1 MRSPPAYTVVVATCG
16 DSPHLLPTLDRVRGQ
31 MGGLGV
37 PGELVVAVNDHSEAV
52 PRERREALVAAC
64 DVLLYEPRHGKSHA
78 LNRAVR
84 AARGDVV
91 AFIDDDAL
99 PEPGWLSAL
108 VGPML
113 ADAALAGVGGRVIP
127 VLPERGVPGWYRR
140 LVRGRQGYFLG
151 PVHDLGDARKD
162 YRAERQNE
170 MPLGTNSAFRRELL
184 VEIGYAPELG
194 PNRVE
199 GTRGGEDLLMAKRIL
214 DRGLRVVYEP
224 RALVLHPVDTP
235 RLTPRYVLEGY
246 YWQGVEKV
254 RLRRALGQEV
264 GGTWPWKV
272 RARYVKYAPLE
283 LVAGLLPESW
293 AVLLMRRREFHRGI
307 LAELEGRATI
317 SRPAFPPPGLRPAA
331 TGSSALVVVVMLAFA
346 LAALLLASCAPAR
359 PSYET
364 PPNVLLFVIDTLRA
378 DHLSCYGHERPTSPA
393 IDAFAEDALR
403 FEQVWSVSPRT
414 VASHA
419 SLFTSIPPAAH
430 GVWNEPAAGEDPEE
444 YAALAPA
451 ATCLAEVLYQA
462 GYQTIAVADGGWLQ
476 VDRGLGQGFQLFD
489 TQYEGVDR
497 RVTRALE
504 RLAERDRRQP
514 YFLFLHTYEAHT
526 PLVPSEE
533 ALAPF
538 DNGYDGVLRRALADA
553 RAAALAPGEE
563 NLLRGVRVHEEIFV
577 PLEAQFVP
585 EDVEFLRRLYDAEI
599 ATVDRAFA
607 RLLEGLERQGD
618 LADTIVVITSD
629 HGQEFG
635 EHGVYDHAQV
645 FDESLRV
652 PLVVRLPDGHR
663 GRARGV
669 RSEPVSLLDVMPTI
683 LTEIGLEVPPSA
695 AGRAID
701 LHRAPRSP
709 EVRELW
715 AEMSESRPQ
724 IVRLHGSER
733 ALFAPGDEAAPRFY
747 DAEADPLLAAP
758 SELGPVEQVR
768 ERLRLYRAH
777 SAETAERFAL
787 EPVPR
792 SFDELDAARL
802 AELHT
807 LGYLGK

>member
-1 MRSPPAYTVVVATCG
+1 MHSPPAYSVVVATCG
-16 DSPHLLPTLDRVRGQ
+16 DSALLLATLGRVRGQ

-37 PGELVVAVNDHSEAV
+37 PGELILVVNESGEGLA
-52 PRERREALVAAC
+52 RGRREELEAAC
-64 DVLLYEPRHGKSHA
+64 HLLLFEPRPGKSHA

-99 PEPGWLSAL
+99 PEPGWLAAL

-113 ADAALAGVGGRVIP
+113 ADPTLAGVGGRVIP
-127 VLPERGVPGWYRR
+127 VLPEQGVPGWYLR

-151 PVHDLGDARKD
+151 PVHDLGDAPKD
-162 YRAERQNE
+162 YRAERQSE
-170 MPLGTNSAFRRELL
+170 MPLGANSAFRRELL

-199 GTRGGEDLLMAKRIL
+199 GTRGGEDLLMAKRVL

-224 RALVLHPVDTP
+224 RALVTHPVDAP

-272 RARYVKYAPLE
+272 RARYAKYLPLK
-283 LVAGLLPESW
+283 LVVDLLPEAW
-293 AVLLMRRREFHRGI
+293 AVLLLRRREFHRGI
-307 LAELEGRATI
+307 LAELEGRATA
-317 SRPAFPPPGLRPAA
+317 SRPALPMPGLRPAA
-331 TGSSALVVVVMLAFA
+331 TGSSALVVVVVLAFA
-346 LAALLLASCAPAR
+346 LAALLIASCAPAR
-359 PSYET
+359 PTYET

-378 DHLSCYGHERPTSPA
+378 DHLSCYGHERPTSPNL
-393 IDAFAEDALR
+393 DAFAADALR
-403 FEQVWSVSPRT
+403 FEEVWSVSPRT

-419 SLFTSIPPAAH
+419 SLFTSIAPAAH
-430 GVWNEPAAGEDPEE
+430 GVWNEPAAGEEPDA
-444 YAALAPA
+444 YAALAPS
-451 ATCLAEVLYQA
+451 ATCVAEVLFKA
-462 GYQTIAVADGGWLQ
+462 GYQTLAVADGGWLQ

-489 TQYEGVDR
+489 TVHEGVDR

-526 PLVPSEE
+526 PLIPSEE

-538 DNGYDGVLRRALADA
+538 DNGYQGPLRQALADA
-553 RAAALAPGEE
+553 RAAALAPREKG
-563 NLLRGVRVHEEIFV
+563 LLGGVQVHEEFFV
-577 PLEAQFVP
+577 PLEPGMGP

-607 RLLEGLERQGD
+607 RLLEGLARQGD
-618 LADTIVVITSD
+618 LENTIVVITSD

-635 EHGVYDHAQV
+635 EHGLYDHAQV

-652 PLVVRLPDGHR
+652 PLIVRLPDGHR
-663 GRARGV
+663 ERARGV
-669 RSEPVSLLDVMPTI
+669 RGETVSLLDVMPT
-683 LTEIGLEVPPSA
+683 LLAEIGLEVPPAA

-701 LHRAPRSP
+701 LHRAPRATEP
-709 EVRELW
+709 RELW
-715 AEMSESRPQ
+715 GEMGESRPQ

-733 ALFAPGDEAAPRFY
+733 ALFAPGDAAAPRFF
-747 DAEADPLLAAP
+747 DVLADPRMAAP
-758 SELGPVEQVR
+758 SEEGPVDEVR
-768 ERLRLYRAH
+768 ERLRQYRLE
-777 SAETAERFAL
+777 SAAISERHAL
-787 EPVPR
+787 EPVER
-792 SFDELDAARL
+792 SFDELDAARID
-802 AELHT
+802 ELRA
-807 LGYLGK
+807 LGYLGE